1 MTENPLYQPIDK
13 NTPLVVDL
21 DGTLIYTDLFHEGI
35 ISLLKKN
42 LLFLF
47 ICFAWLFKGRVY
59 LKNKIFA
66 NIQISYKLL
75 PYNIELLE
83 FLKTESEK
91 GRKIVLATA
100 SLKSQANEIG
110 ELYPI
115 FEEIYGTDNSINLKG
130 SNKEELL
137 VKQFGKGKFDYIG
150 NSQSDLKI
158 FASCRYSYLVN
169 PSNLLLKKTKKISV
183 LKNVWKHNKESWITY
198 IKAIRAYQWVK
209 NLLIFV
215 PLITSHSF
223 NSLNLIIQD
232 LKAFVSFSMIAS
244 AGYLIN
250 DLLDLNSDRSHP
262 TKRYR
267 PLASGE
273 LRIVSATILLFIFL
287 TGGFYIASGIG
298 LLFVAILLLY
308 FITSITYSLF
318 IKRIALYDV
327 FVLALLYSLRI
338 FAGGVV
344 IDVSLSFWLIAFST
358 FIFLSLAFIKRYS
371 ELIQIDNNESSLKS
385 RGRQYSLV
393 DLNLLQIMG
402 IVSGFMSAI
411 VFSLY
416 INSSEVVKLYKN
428 PNLLWGMSLLFL
440 FWISRMWLIT
450 VRGNMTDDPIIFAI
464 KDKTSYFIFLLLGLI
479 IAMAI

>member
-1 MTENPLYQPIDK
+1 MIEKPLCQPNK
-13 NTPLVVDL
+13 SSTPLVVDL
-21 DGTLIYTDLFHEGI
+21 DGTLIYTDLFFEGFI
-35 ISLLKKN
+35 LLLKKN
-42 LLFLF
+42 LFFIF
-47 ICFAWLFKGRVY
+47 ICFAWLLKGRVY
-59 LKNKIFA
+59 LKNKILA
-66 NIQISYKLL
+66 NIQISYKFL

-83 FLKTESEK
+83 FLKTESVK

-100 SLKSQANEIG
+100 SLKAQAKQIA
-110 ELYPI
+110 ELFPI
-115 FEEIYGTDNSINLKG
+115 FEEVFGTENSNNLKG
-130 SNKEELL
+130 SNKEQLL
-137 VKQFGKGKFDYIG
+137 VKQFGKGKFDYVG
-150 NSQSDLKI
+150 NSHSDLKI

-169 PSNLLLKKTKKISV
+169 PSKSLLRKTKKISV
-183 LKNVWKHNKESWITY
+183 LKNVWKNKKESWITY
-198 IKAIRAYQWVK
+198 IRAIRAYQWVK

-215 PLITSHSF
+215 PLLTSHSF
-223 NSLNLIIQD
+223 SSLNLIIQD
-232 LKAFVSFSMIAS
+232 LKAFISFSLIAS

-273 LRIVSATILLFIFL
+273 LRILSATILIFIFL
-287 TGGFYIASGIG
+287 AGGLFIASGIG
-298 LLFVAILLLY
+298 LLFLTILLLY

-338 FAGGVV
+338 FAGGIV

-393 DLNLLQIMG
+393 DINLLQIMG

-440 FWISRMWLIT
+440 FWISRMWLMT
-450 VRGNMTDDPIIFAI
+450 VRGKMTDDPIIFAI